1 MSTARMFDRPSLI
14 EAFREIGASAVT
26 NGTRIELTVY
36 GGSAMLLASNFRFA
50 TEDVDIA
57 EIGMPWPVWLDEVVS
72 KIAQRNQWSNDW
84 INEAV
89 SFYLS
94 PLASR
99 AADHLEFG
107 SYPPEGLLGLNVL
120 VPTAEYLLAL
130 KLKAIRILDPV
141 KGQQE
146 ADDIRNLMQVLSVDA
161 EGAIRVLAKYF
172 PRSAA
177 DSDKQRFL
185 LKHMQ
190 ATSREANPDA
200 PTYGR

>member
-1 MSTARMFDRPSLI
+1 MSISKTFDRVSLL
-14 EAFREIGASAVT
+14 EAFTEIGASAVA
-26 NGTRIELTVY
+26 NGTRLEMTVY

-57 EIGMPWPVWLDEVVS
+57 EIGAPWPVWLAEVVS
-72 KIAQRNQWSNDW
+72 KIAGRNQWADDW

-107 SYPPEGLLGLNVL
+107 SFPREGMLGLNVF

-130 KLKAIRILDPV
+130 KLKAIRVLDPV
-141 KGQQE
+141 KGEQE
-146 ADDIRNLMQVLSVDA
+146 AGDIRNLMRVLCLDID
-161 EGAIRVLAKYF
+161 GAIRVLAEVFSKK
-172 PRSAA
+172 R
-177 DSDKQRFL
+177 R
-185 LKHMQ
+185 
-190 ATSREANPDA
+190 R
-200 PTYGR
+200 

>member
-1 MSTARMFDRPSLI
+1 MATHRTFDRQSLI
-14 EAFREIGASAVT
+14 EAFAEIGASAVT
-26 NGTRIELTVY
+26 NGARIELAVY
-36 GGSAMLLASNFRFA
+36 GGSAMLLASNFRFS

-57 EIGMPWPVWLDEVVS
+57 EIELPWPMWLDDVVS
-72 KIAQRNQWSNDW
+72 TIAKRNGWSNDW

-89 SFYLS
+89 TFHLS

-107 SYPPEGLLGLNVL
+107 SYPREGSLGLGVL

-130 KLKAIRILDPV
+130 KLKAIRVLDPI
-141 KGQQE
+141 KGPQE
-146 ADDIRNLMQVLSVDA
+146 TNDIRNLMQVVGVDID
-161 EGAIRVLAKYF
+161 GAIRVLDKYF
-172 PRSAA
+172 PNSAA
-177 DSDKQRFL
+177 DSSKQRFL

-190 ATSREANPDA
+190 ATPMEISQDA

>member
-1 MSTARMFDRPSLI
+1 MSRYRTFDKESLI
-14 EAFREIGASAVT
+14 EAFAEIGTSAAA

-57 EIGMPWPVWLDEVVS
+57 ELGMPWPLWLDEVVS
-72 KIAQRNQWSNDW
+72 KIAIRNHWSDDW
-84 INEAV
+84 INEAA

-94 PLASR
+94 PLATR

-107 SYPPEGLLGLNVL
+107 SYPRAGLLGLAVL

-130 KLKAIRILDPV
+130 KLKAIRILDPI
-141 KGQQE
+141 KGPQE
-146 ADDIRNLMQVLSVDA
+146 ANDILNLMQVVGVDVD
-161 EGAIRVLAKYF
+161 GAIGVLAKYF

-177 DSDKQRFL
+177 ESAKQRFL
-185 LKHMQ
+185 PKHML
-190 ATSREANPDA
+190 ATPMETSSDA
-200 PTYGR
+200 PTYGC

>member
-1 MSTARMFDRPSLI
+1 MSTSRTFDRQSLI
-14 EAFREIGASAVT
+14 EAFTDIGQSAVA
-26 NGTRIELTVY
+26 NGTRIEIAVY

-57 EIGMPWPVWLDEVVS
+57 EIGAPWPDWLGEVVS
-72 KIAQRNQWSNDW
+72 TIAKRNQWSDDW

-89 SFYLS
+89 SVHLS

-99 AADHLEFG
+99 AANHLEFG
-107 SYPPEGLLGLNVL
+107 SYPREGLPGLSVI

-130 KLKAIRILDPV
+130 KLKAIRVLDPV

-146 ADDIRNLMQVLSVDA
+146 ADDIRNLMQVLGVDVD
-161 EGAIRVLAKYF
+161 GAIGVLRKYF
-172 PRSAA
+172 PNSAA
-177 DSDKQRFL
+177 DSAKQRFL

-190 ATSREANPDA
+190 TTPMETHPDA

>member
-1 MSTARMFDRPSLI
+1 MSTALKFDRPSLI
-14 EAFREIGASAVT
+14 EAFTKIGAAAVA
-26 NGTRIELTVY
+26 NGTRIELAVY

-57 EIGMPWPVWLDEVVS
+57 AIGVPWPVWLGEVVS
-72 KIAQRNQWSNDW
+72 EIAQKNRWSDDW
-84 INEAV
+84 INDAV

-107 SYPPEGLLGLNVL
+107 SYPREGLFGLSVL
-120 VPTAEYLLAL
+120 VPSAEYLLAL

-146 ADDIRNLMQVLSVDA
+146 ADDIRNLMQVLSVDID
-161 EGAIRVLAKYF
+161 GAIRVLAKYF
-172 PRSAA
+172 PKSAA
-177 DSDKQRFL
+177 DDAKQRFL

-190 ATSREANPDA
+190 ATSRTNPDA
-200 PTYGR
+200 PTYGG

>member
-1 MSTARMFDRPSLI
+1 MSTSRMFDRPSLI
-14 EAFREIGASAVT
+14 EAFTEIGASAVA
-26 NGTRIELTVY
+26 NGARIELTVY

-57 EIGMPWPVWLDEVVS
+57 EIGVPWPVWLDEVVS
-72 KIAQRNQWSNDW
+72 TIAQRNQWSDDW

-107 SYPPEGLLGLNVL
+107 SYPREGSLGLCVL

-130 KLKAIRILDPV
+130 KLKAIRILDPI
-141 KGQQE
+141 KGRQE
-146 ADDIRNLMQVLSVDA
+146 ADDIRNLMQVLSLDID
-161 EGAIRVLAKYF
+161 GAIRVLARYF
-172 PRSAA
+172 PKSAA
-177 DSDKQRFL
+177 DSAKQRFL
-185 LKHMQ
+185 LKHLQ
-190 ATSREANPDA
+190 ATSRETTPDA

>member
-1 MSTARMFDRPSLI
+1 
-14 EAFREIGASAVT
+14 
-26 NGTRIELTVY
+26 
-36 GGSAMLLASNFRFA
+36 MLLASNFRFA